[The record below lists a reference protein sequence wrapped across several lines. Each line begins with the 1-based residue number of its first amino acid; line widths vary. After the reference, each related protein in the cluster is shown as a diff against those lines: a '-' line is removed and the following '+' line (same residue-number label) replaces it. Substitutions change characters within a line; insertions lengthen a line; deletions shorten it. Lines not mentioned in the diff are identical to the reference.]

1 MRRGHFGGIATAG
14 IGLLFAQQIAEA
26 GKAADGHLTAN
37 GVWDGLGK
45 QSGQAAW
52 TEAFEQYEGIVGGY
66 QTTGNTQTVISD
78 FLTKAAQQG
87 ASSQQEIQA
96 ILSASVAGKSGI
108 TPRITSSILQNLGAS
123 TQDVTEAL
131 ASTGLSRL
139 QVGQASGASGNEL
152 TKWLNE
158 RITTLEAGKN
168 GGRPTSPG
176 SSVTYQYNMSNTHIE
191 ANDPGQLGPQAR
203 LDGPAQEHDAHLT
216 GQFYRCPPWTTTRK
230 RSCGRRSQKPA
241 GLS

>member
-1 MRRGHFGGIATAG
+1 M
-14 IGLLFAQQIAEA
+14 
-26 GKAADGHLTAN
+26 TAN

-152 TKWLNE
+152 TKWLTNASPPWKQE
-158 RITTLEAGKN
+158 KTGE
-168 GGRPTSPG
+168 GRPARGARSPTSTTCQTRTLRPTTPA
-176 SSVTYQYNMSNTHIE
+176 SSAHKLDLMARRKNMMRT
-191 ANDPGQLGPQAR
+191 
-203 LDGPAQEHDAHLT
+203 
-216 GQFYRCPPWTTTRK
+216 
-230 RSCGRRSQKPA
+230 
-241 GLS
+241 